1 MLKTIYNKFINLGI
15 LPKLLISYL
24 ILSIIPLIIVG
35 YIANKNLSD
44 TGLQSV
50 RRAEE
55 MANENLRAAEEIG
68 KTSIADSVQ
77 ALDRKST
84 EAIELRTVE
93 LASRIADFLYER
105 DRDIL
110 ILASFDPDHARYFDV
125 YLRSNRDV
133 IITKAG
139 KGAPGN
145 KGKAGELQP
154 KNPENKEAWRHL
166 PPPDFSRVSK
176 PLYREITFV
185 DLRGQEKIKVVDGK
199 ISHNL
204 ADVSRKENTY
214 CKAEDYFSHLKYL
227 KKGEIHVSRVIGA
240 YVKGWL
246 YKTPEGIKVKPES
259 AYAGKENPHGK
270 KFEGIVRWATPVYD
284 GNGEKT
290 GYVTM
295 ALDHTHI
302 MEFTDH
308 VVPTE
313 ERLAVLSDGGSGNY
327 AFIWD
332 NNDRCISHAR
342 DFFICGF
349 DPKTGKEVPGWISQ
363 KTYGEYTRSGLTLE
377 EFVRK
382 LPSFRNFT
390 QEKPGSIEQMK
401 AGTVPLDCRVL
412 DTAPQCQGWHE
423 GTQYGGSGSFLIL
436 WSGLW
441 KLTTYAAIPYY
452 TGPYGKSKRGF
463 GYVTVGA
470 NVDDFHKDA
479 NITKAKIENSILE
492 EGKGILEANN
502 KTRELISERAAYN
515 RKLITIIS
523 LLAGLSVICIS
534 VVISFNLTGPLRRLT
549 EGAVAMS
556 KGDLEQAIEV
566 KSKDEIGQ
574 LAQSFNEMAKAISVV
589 DKMKSEFVTI
599 ASHELRTPIQAM
611 MLGVSGILEGY
622 SGKIDEEVREDLELA
637 KMGIERLMRLVANL
651 LDLSRIEAQKIEL
664 NTSHTSVAEIIDRA
678 LAEVSDLAHSH
689 RHAIVKDIPAD
700 IDGIMVDKDRI
711 IQVMINLLSNS
722 IKYTPDEGKIIVK
735 AGRREKEIL
744 FTVADNGYGI
754 PDWAKDEIFK
764 KFFQADS
771 IMSQKVGGSGLG
783 LTITKTLVERHGGYI
798 QCESPVPEEVFSDL
812 PLGGER
818 KGAIFVIH
826 LPVSGISEV

>member
-1 MLKTIYNKFINLGI
+1 MIKRIYHKFINLGI

-35 YIANKNLSD
+35 YIANKNLRD
-44 TGLQSV
+44 TGLESV
-50 RRAEE
+50 RRAEDLG
-55 MANENLRAAEEIG
+55 NENLKAAEDVG
-68 KTSIADSVQ
+68 KTSITDSVQ
-77 ALDRKST
+77 ALDRKAT

-93 LASRIADFLYER
+93 TAMRIAEFLYER
-105 DRDIL
+105 DKDIL
-110 ILASFDPDHARYFDV
+110 ILASFKPESKNFLDI
-125 YLRSNRDV
+125 YLKSNRDV
-133 IITKAG
+133 TITSAVSGTQQNNLKTVD
-139 KGAPGN
+139 
-145 KGKAGELQP
+145 LQP
-154 KNPENKEAWRHL
+154 KNPENKEAWRHFPAL
-166 PPPDFSRVSK
+166 NFTRVSR

-185 DLRGQEKIKVVDGK
+185 DVYGQEKIKIANGK

-204 ADVSRKENTY
+204 TDVNRKENTY
-214 CKAEDYFSHLKYL
+214 CKAEDYFSHLKNL
-227 KKGEIHVSRVIGA
+227 TKGEIYVSRVIGP

-284 GNGEKT
+284 GKGEKT

-313 ERLAVLSDGGSGNY
+313 ERFAVLSDGGAGNY

-332 NNDRCISHAR
+332 NMDRCISHAR

-363 KTYGEYTRSGLTLE
+363 ETYDEYKKSGLSLE

-390 QEKPGSIEQMK
+390 QKKPGSIEQIK
-401 AGTVPLDCRVL
+401 AGKIPLDCRVL
-412 DTAPQCQGWHE
+412 DTAPQCQGWYE
-423 GTQYGGSGSFLIL
+423 GTKDGGSGSFLIL

-441 KLTTYAAIPYY
+441 KLTTYATIPYY

-463 GYVTVGA
+463 GYVTIGA

-479 NITKAKIENSILE
+479 NITKAKIEHSILE
-492 EGKGILEANN
+492 EGKDIVAANN
-502 KTRELISERAAYN
+502 KTRELISKSAAYN
-515 RKLITIIS
+515 RNLITIIS
-523 LLAGLSVICIS
+523 LIAGLSVIGIS
-534 VVISFNLTGPLRRLT
+534 VVISFNLTEPLRRLT
-549 EGAVAMS
+549 EGAMAMS
-556 KGDLEQAIEV
+556 KGDFEQAIDV
-566 KSKDEIGQ
+566 TSKDEIGK
-574 LAQSFNEMAKAISVV
+574 LAESFNEMAKAIAEV

-622 SGKIDEEVREDLELA
+622 SGKIDEEVREDLNLA
-637 KMGIERLMRLVANL
+637 KMGIERLMRLVTNL

-664 NTSHTSVAEIIDRA
+664 DISPTSVAEIIDRA
-678 LAEVSDLAHSH
+678 MAEVSDLADSH
-689 RHAIVKDIPAD
+689 QHTIVKSVPVDIPD
-700 IDGIMVDKDRI
+700 IMVDKDRM

-735 AGRREKEIL
+735 AEREEKEIRL
-744 FTVADNGYGI
+744 IVADNGYGI
-754 PDWAKDEIFK
+754 PAWAKEEIFK

-783 LTITKTLVERHGGYI
+783 LTITKGLVERHNGYI
-798 QCESPVPEEVFSDL
+798 QCESPIPEGMLPDI

-826 LPVSGISEV
+826 LPTEGISNA